1 MNADVVIL
9 GSGFAGSLLAMILAR
24 HGLRVVILDRDR
36 HPRFAIGESSTPI
49 ADLTLARLAA
59 RHDLPEVAPLARWG
73 TWRHAYP
80 EIGCGLKRGFS
91 YFRHVP
97 GELFADTPD
106 HAASLLVAASATDAD
121 ADTHWLRADV
131 DALLFRQAL
140 VRGAIGREGC
150 TITAVEREAAG
161 WRVAWTNER
170 GAAELAT
177 SPFLVDAT
185 GTGGLLGGALRLG
198 RLDDVLSNRTGAIFT
213 HLAGVASWDAEREE
227 AGDASTTTPFRSDDA
242 AQHHVLRGGWMWML
256 RFAGDR
262 CSVGIVAADVGFG
275 DVADPD
281 GSWRRRLAPYPS
293 LVRLLAAARPLRPFA
308 TIPRLSRLWER
319 ASGPGWAFLPTTA
332 GFIDPLHSTGIAH
345 SLQGVARVADMLL
358 APRFDEAA
366 WLAYGRDVV
375 DEVRWIDRL
384 VATATAA
391 IDDFPLFT
399 MACHLYFVATIACER
414 GVDGLDA
421 DVGFLAARD
430 APLRAALESACADL
444 GRAASDP
451 SMRDATCAAIRD
463 RLEPWDRAGLFNRD
477 ARNRFAHTAAP
488 KEAAVTVAGP

>member
-1 MNADVVIL
+1 
-9 GSGFAGSLLAMILAR
+9 
-24 HGLRVVILDRDR
+24 
-36 HPRFAIGESSTPI
+36 
-49 ADLTLARLAA
+49 
-59 RHDLPEVAPLARWG
+59 
-73 TWRHAYP
+73 
-80 EIGCGLKRGFS
+80 
-91 YFRHVP
+91 
-97 GELFADTPD
+97 
-106 HAASLLVAASATDAD
+106 
-121 ADTHWLRADV
+121 
-131 DALLFRQAL
+131 
-140 VRGAIGREGC
+140 
-150 TITAVEREAAG
+150 
-161 WRVAWTNER
+161 
-170 GAAELAT
+170 
-177 SPFLVDAT
+177 
-185 GTGGLLGGALRLG
+185 
-198 RLDDVLSNRTGAIFT
+198 VLSNRTGAIFT

-262 CSVGIVAADVGFG
+262 CSVGIVAADVGSA

-281 GSWRRRLAPYPS
+281 GSWQRRLAPYPS
-293 LVRLLAAARPLRPFA
+293 LVRLLAAARPLRRFA

-358 APRFDEAA
+358 APRFDETA

-399 MACHLYFVATIACER
+399 LACHLYFVATIACER
-414 GVDGLDA
+414 GVAGLDP

-430 APLRAALESACADL
+430 QPLRAALESACADL

-488 KEAAVTVAGP
+488 KGAVATVAGP